1 MSNIKQYD
9 LKTNVCLE
17 KAIRIEADLDLNRP
31 LVKNYIEALR
41 FNLRQWSACTLRR
54 GEVNRTGKKARRQKG
69 TGGARHGDWAAPQM
83 RKGGRAHGP
92 KPKFDQHIRI
102 NQKEKR
108 FAIRSLLNEKISN
121 GKVVVVPMDWVDQFK
136 EGPKTAIANQVFKTA
151 GVLGQDSIIL
161 FGDRNVEKELE
172 LHNLKMSLRNIPNI
186 YTSTLGQLN
195 GLDLIRNKNVFIV
208 VADLSEL
215 ETYLNA

>member
-1 MSNIKQYD
+1 M
-9 LKTNVCLE
+9 
-17 KAIRIEADLDLNRP
+17 
-31 LVKNYIEALR
+31 
-41 FNLRQWSACTLRR
+41 
-54 GEVNRTGKKARRQKG
+54 
-69 TGGARHGDWAAPQM
+69 
-83 RKGGRAHGP
+83 
-92 KPKFDQHIRI
+92 
-102 NQKEKR
+102 
-108 FAIRSLLNEKISN
+108 LNEKIAN

-136 EGPKTAIANQVFKTA
+136 EGPKTAVANQVFKTA

-208 VADLSEL
+208 VSDLSEL

>member
-1 MSNIKQYD
+1 MSNIKHYD

-102 NQKEKR
+102 NQKEK
-108 FAIRSLLNEKISN
+108 
-121 GKVVVVPMDWVDQFK
+121 
-136 EGPKTAIANQVFKTA
+136 
-151 GVLGQDSIIL
+151 
-161 FGDRNVEKELE
+161 
-172 LHNLKMSLRNIPNI
+172 
-186 YTSTLGQLN
+186 
-195 GLDLIRNKNVFIV
+195 DLQSVRCLTKKLQMVK
-208 VADLSEL
+208 L
-215 ETYLNA
+215 

>member
-1 MSNIKQYD
+1 MNKIKHFD
-9 LKTNVCLE
+9 LKKNVCLDQ
-17 KAIRIEADLDLNRP
+17 AIRIEADLDLNRP
-31 LVKNYIEALR
+31 LIKNYIEALR

-54 GEVNRTGKKARRQKG
+54 GEVNRTGKKARKQKG

-108 FAIRSLLNEKISN
+108 FAIRSLLNEKIGN
-121 GKVVVVPMDWVDQFK
+121 GKVVVVPMEWVDHFK
-136 EGPKTAIANQVFKTA
+136 EGPKTALANQVFKSS
-151 GVLGQDSIIL
+151 GVTGQDSIVL

-172 LHNLKMSLRNIPNI
+172 LFNLKMSLRNIPNV
-186 YTSTLGQLN
+186 YTSTLSQLN
-195 GLDLIRNKNVFIV
+195 GLDLLRNKNVFIV
-208 VADLSEL
+208 VSDLSEL